1 VLHLGC
7 GLDTRAFRIDPPPT
21 VQWFDLDQAG
31 VVDLRRKLYDDTDA
45 YRMIGSSVT
54 DPGWLDQ
61 IPTGRPTLVVA
72 EGLLMY
78 LTEREVRDLLAR
90 LVGRFG
96 SGELLFDTL
105 PPSGP
110 RLSKLFTH
118 GIVKWGI
125 RDARDIETWGLG
137 LRFIEAV
144 STMAGYQSIPFTA
157 QRLLYRLTYATPM
170 RNYDVVNRFAF

>member
-1 VLHLGC
+1 
-7 GLDTRAFRIDPPPT
+7 
-21 VQWFDLDQAG
+21 
-31 VVDLRRKLYDDTDA
+31 
-45 YRMIGSSVT
+45 M
-54 DPGWLDQ
+54 
-61 IPTGRPTLVVA
+61 
-72 EGLLMY
+72 
-78 LTEREVRDLLAR
+78 
-90 LVGRFG
+90 
-96 SGELLFDTL
+96 

-125 RDARDIETWGLG
+125 GDARDIETWGLG

-157 QRLLYRLTYATPM
+157 QRLLYWLTYATPM